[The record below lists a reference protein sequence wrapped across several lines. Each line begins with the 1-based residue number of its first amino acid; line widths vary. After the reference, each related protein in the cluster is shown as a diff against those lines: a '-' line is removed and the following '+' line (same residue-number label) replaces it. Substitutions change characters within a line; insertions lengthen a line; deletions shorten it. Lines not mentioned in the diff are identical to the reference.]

1 MKKIFPL
8 IATTIIALTGCNSSP
23 KKISF
28 EDVIY
33 QHGEYYSP
41 EDYTIRMNVVSPT
54 GAPSIGLYSFAEAWN
69 GKFFTSSSP
78 STGVIPM
85 FQSQEYAAI
94 VAPTD
99 SGLNQIM
106 NLGAQ
111 YKIAATI
118 TFGNF
123 YIVSFGRDADAT
135 LNDGDKIVIFQEN
148 GIPGK
153 TFKYLYGDL
162 NLTITAVAD
171 APVTKQIIE
180 NNGVFNDVSY
190 DYILT
195 AEPIM
200 SATNK
205 TAFIDIQEAFAT
217 KSGGKLMTQAS
228 IFIRNNVEK
237 EMADEF
243 LFAVKDSI
251 EAGIANPNLI
261 KDKIETLGSTDA
273 QQGAFGVPGAMAKK
287 VMTNN
292 GFNLGFKFVDEIK
305 DDIKE
310 FVRLIDPSV
319 KL

>member
-1 MKKIFPL
+1 MKKFFPI
-8 IATTIIALTGCNSSP
+8 IATAILELTGCNSAP

-28 EDVIY
+28 DQETY
-33 QHGEYYSP
+33 KHGEYYSP
-41 EDYTIRMNVVSPT
+41 EDYTIRVTVVSPT
-54 GAPSIGLYSFAEAWN
+54 GAPAIGMYSFAYAWN
-69 GKFFTSSSP
+69 AKFFTSNSP

-85 FQSQEYAAI
+85 FQSQEYGVI
-94 VAPTD
+94 IAPTD

-106 NLGAQ
+106 NLGAH

-123 YIVSFGRDADAT
+123 YIVSFGRDDDAT

-162 NLTITAVAD
+162 NLNVTAVAD
-171 APVTKQIIE
+171 ASMTKQIID
-180 NNGVFNDVSY
+180 NNGVYNDVSY

-205 TAFIDIQEAFAT
+205 TAFINIQDKFAEKT
-217 KSGGKLMTQAS
+217 GGKLMTQAS
-228 IFIRNNVEK
+228 IFIRNDLDK

-251 EAGIANPNLI
+251 QAGLDTPDLI
-261 KDKIETLGSTDA
+261 KTNIETLGSTEA

-287 VMTNN
+287 VTLNN
-292 GFNLGFKFVDEIK
+292 GFNLGFRFADEIK

-310 FVRLIDPSV
+310 FVKIIDPSV